1 MYSSVLANTLPL
13 PAPARLNEEQLGSA
27 LERPDVAHLG
37 DQALNVPHLAALAA
51 LDEVVCGAVA
61 ALTAGQLVI
70 DLGQQMSHLIIKSR
84 KQFESVCLLSSVNL
98 RFRSFISLPVI
109 SV

>member
-1 MYSSVLANTLPL
+1 MELCWLANTSPL
-13 PAPARLNEEQLGSA
+13 PASTRLNEEQLGSA

-37 DQALNVPHLAALAA
+37 DQALYVPHLAALAA

-98 RFRSFISLPVI
+98 RFRSFISLPDM